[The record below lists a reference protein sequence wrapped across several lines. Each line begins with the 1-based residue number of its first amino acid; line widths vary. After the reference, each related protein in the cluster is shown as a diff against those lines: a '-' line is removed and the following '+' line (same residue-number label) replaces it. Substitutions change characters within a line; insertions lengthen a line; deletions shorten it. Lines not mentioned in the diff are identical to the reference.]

1 MMMCQDDDAQ
11 RNIVGAAENNEQWWN
26 NISREV
32 GKLKPT
38 SEIMAAVAATA
49 AEDKQA
55 SDVVALDVKKLT
67 IIADYFIIAG
77 AETSLQVRAI
87 AQAIEEAL
95 ADKGIKYLRRE
106 GWDDARWVLLDY
118 ADIVVH
124 IFLKSEREFYALE
137 RLWGDADKLSTHD
150 INELAST

>member
-1 MMMCQDDDAQ
+1 
-11 RNIVGAAENNEQWWN
+11 
-26 NISREV
+26 
-32 GKLKPT
+32 
-38 SEIMAAVAATA
+38 MAAVAATA

-95 ADKGIKYLRRE
+95 ADKDIKYLRRE
-106 GWDDARWVLLDY
+106 GWDDARWVLIDY

-137 RLWGDADKLSTHD
+137 RLWGDADRLTAHE
-150 INELAST
+150 IIERAST